1 MSQNIEETLT
11 QTGEAAIELAHKARE
26 ARARGESRRSF
37 FASTA
42 KLAGATALGAAG
54 ISVLQPIAAASAST
68 GSGITDTTQDI
79 ANIAATAEALAM
91 TFYYH
96 ALAHPY
102 TLPNVNSNANKNY
115 FQAALIQETEHFLYL
130 TEKLGAA
137 PIVTEFY
144 FPENMWTDES
154 VFFPTASTLE
164 DYFISAYI
172 AAAREFSGRV
182 SSGITKP
189 DPFLIGLAVQ
199 IAGVECEHR
208 ALLRV
213 AANENPANNRIAE
226 SALLKSVGEAAG
238 PLTPFLQGGSGFMG
252 PIPMPTDQKTI
263 NTAAEP
269 YGFSFFPKPV
279 FV

>member
-1 MSQNIEETLT
+1 MSQSLEETLT
-11 QTGEAAIELAHKARE
+11 QTGEVAIELAAKARE
-26 ARARGESRRSF
+26 AKVRGDSRRAF

-54 ISVLQPIAAASAST
+54 IKVLQPIAAAAAT
-68 GSGITDTTQDI
+68 SGITDTAQDI
-79 ANIAATAEALAM
+79 FDIAATAEALAT

-102 TLPNVNSNANKNY
+102 TLPDVNNAANRNY
-115 FQAALIQETEHFLYL
+115 FQAALTQEYEHFLYL
-130 TEKLGAA
+130 TETLKGT

-144 FPENMWTDES
+144 FPSDMWTNEAT
-154 VFFPTASTLE
+154 FFATASTLE

-172 AAAREFSGRV
+172 AAAMEFSGRV

-189 DPFLIGLAVQ
+189 DPFAIGVAVQ
-199 IAGVECEHR
+199 VLGVECEHR

-213 AANENPANNRIAE
+213 AANENPANNRIIE
-226 SALLKSVGEAAG
+226 SALLSSVGAAAG
-238 PLTPFLQGGSGFMG
+238 PLKPFLQGGNGFVG
-252 PIPMPTDQKTI
+252 PIPMPVNMDTI
-263 NTAAEP
+263 NTAAAP
-269 YGFSFFPKPV
+269 YGTSFFPTPT